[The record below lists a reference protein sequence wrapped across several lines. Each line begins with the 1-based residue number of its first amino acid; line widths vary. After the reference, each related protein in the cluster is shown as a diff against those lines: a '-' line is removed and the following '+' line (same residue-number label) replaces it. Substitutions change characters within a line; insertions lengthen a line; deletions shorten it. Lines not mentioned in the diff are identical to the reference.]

1 MSLLKKVIR
10 VIECGQRTCS
20 LKDDAVPPI
29 DFELQEGGK
38 RENPDELTQKS
49 DSGD

>member
-1 MSLLKKVIR
+1 MFT
-10 VIECGQRTCS
+10 GQRTCS
-20 LKDDAVPPI
+20 LKDGGDAPI

-38 RENPDELTQKS
+38 RENPDELTPVS